1 MKSTSFQNR
10 AFLILLAGITAA
22 VYLIYLPDRLF
33 AGDAGDFL
41 SAIATRGIA
50 HPPGY
55 PLYTSL
61 GILLSLIPFGS
72 LIPKVGFLSVAP
84 AVIALFFL
92 YDTLLVL
99 SGKRTAALIAVLSLA
114 FVYPFWLYSEVV
126 EVFSLNNLFITVLL
140 WLMVRWY
147 RKGDRRYILLA
158 SFVFGLSLSH
168 HLIILFL
175 LPAMA
180 YFLLRRPVRRSLY
193 PACIALIAAGLVPY
207 AYVAVSAQA
216 QPAMNW
222 MGPATWRNFFSL
234 VTREGYGTFR
244 SAQHIGHEP
253 VLRAANLVAFADLFL
268 KDFRIFGCLT
278 IAAGFWHIIRTRRT
292 SLLIVIGLAVG
303 SYLFFL
309 FYASFPLMTDFLLGT
324 FERFI
329 LPLYIILTIPLTFGF
344 VQIQQ
349 WMSGLV
355 RRKSIAPAV
364 MAVLFLYPA
373 GLFLLNQPKIRAV
386 QHDESVERVGKDIL
400 MSAPPNSIVLLSMD
414 IPLFSTQYEYYV
426 QHVRRDIQLVHFFKL
441 WLPVHRESMV
451 HEFPSM
457 HFPDSYDSPNAF
469 MQEYLDTNSRTAP
482 IFSSVPLAVE
492 SGQWVPWGLLYR
504 FVSSRDTLSVDEVLQ
519 DNARLWSTF
528 QTPWRP
534 EEMRTKPLLSTDIP
548 WIYAQ
553 ARTETGYYLATKGKT
568 DAALDHLLGALQW
581 NPDHADALLTLGQV
595 YIQLKRCGDAKAQLE
610 RRLIKVPDDP
620 ATYYALYLTYTQCF
634 TDAQK
639 AKEYHQ
645 RYEEKT
651 KQSETKLKEL

>member
-1 MKSTSFQNR
+1 MKSTAFQNR
-10 AFLILLAGITAA
+10 VVFLLLTGITAA
-22 VYLIYLPDRLF
+22 VYLIHLPSRLF

-41 SAIATRGIA
+41 AAIATRGIP

-55 PLYTSL
+55 PLYTGFAVVFSF
-61 GILLSLIPFGS
+61 IPFGS
-72 LIPKVGFLSVAP
+72 LISKTGLLSVVP
-84 AVIALFFL
+84 AVCALLFL
-92 YDTLLVL
+92 YDTLRIL
-99 SGKRTAALIAVLSLA
+99 SGKRIAALIASLSLA

-126 EVFSLNNLFITVLL
+126 EVFSLNNLFLSVLL
-140 WLMVRWY
+140 WLLVRWSIS
-147 RKGDRRYILLA
+147 GDRRHILLA

-175 LPAMA
+175 LPAMV
-180 YFLLRRPVRRSLY
+180 YFLILRPVHRSLIPACAALFVAGLAPYGYVVLSAQSY
-193 PACIALIAAGLVPY
+193 PAL
-207 AYVAVSAQA
+207 
-216 QPAMNW
+216 NW
-222 MGPATWRNFFSL
+222 MGPPTWKNFIAL

-253 VLRAANLVAFADLFL
+253 VLRATNLFAFADLL
-268 KDFRIFGCLT
+268 VKDFRVFGCLA
-278 IAAGFWHIIRTRRT
+278 IAAGFWHLIRTGRRW
-292 SLLIVIGLAVG
+292 LLTVIGLAAG

-329 LPLYIILTIPLTFGF
+329 LPLYIVLTIPLTFGLI
-344 VQIQQ
+344 QIQQ
-349 WMSGLV
+349 WISALV
-355 RRKSIAPAV
+355 KRRRIAPAV
-364 MAVLFLYPA
+364 MAVLLLYPA

-386 QHDESVERVGKDIL
+386 QHDPSVERVGQDIL
-400 MSAPPNSIVLLSMD
+400 SSAPPDSVVLLSMD
-414 IPLFSTQYEYYV
+414 IPLFSTQYAYYV
-426 QHVRRDIQLVHFFKL
+426 LRTRPDVRLVHFFKL
-441 WLPVHRESMV
+441 WLPVHREPLQK
-451 HEFPSM
+451 EFPSL

-469 MQEYLDTNSRTAP
+469 MQEFLDTNARAHP
-482 IFSSVPLAVE
+482 LFSSVPFAVD

-504 FVSSRDTLSVDEVLQ
+504 FISSRDTLSVDDILQ

-534 EEMRTKPLLSTDIP
+534 EEMRTKPLLATDIP

-553 ARTETGYYLATKGKT
+553 ARTETGYFLATKGKT

-595 YIQLKRCGDAKAQLE
+595 YIQLKRCDDAKAQLD

-620 ATYYALYLTYTQCF
+620 ATYYALYLTHTQCF

-639 AKEYHQ
+639 AKEYHML
-645 RYEEKT
+645 YEEKT